1 MFGLG
6 WTEILLIAVIAVLVV
21 PPKDL
26 PGMMRNVGRSVGK
39 LRRMASQFQREL
51 ENAVRDDEL
60 DNLRKQVTE
69 MGRETRR
76 ELGDI
81 AAQYRRPAVQRNASV
96 TKADVEA
103 PPAMAPLPAPE
114 PAADTKSSADAPAS
128 ESAAAAPAK
137 S

>member
-26 PGMMRNVGRSVGK
+26 PGMMRNVGRSIGK

-60 DNLRKQVTE
+60 DNLRKQVAE

-81 AAQYRRPAVQRNASV
+81 AAQYRRPAAQRNASV
-96 TKADVEA
+96 AKADAEA
-103 PPAMAPLPAPE
+103 PPAMAPLPAPD
-114 PAADTKSSADAPAS
+114 ADTKSSTDTPAS
-128 ESAAAAPAK
+128 EPAAAAPAK
-137 S
+137 P